1 MMDRDEFV
9 RAFERNCP
17 RVRMTDEERTEL
29 ARLFAE
35 TQKDAKDHGRSEA
48 VKEIN
53 ENAKRA
59 GKASA

>member
-35 TQKDAKDHGRSEA
+35 AQKDARDLGHSQA
-48 VKEIN
+48 VKEL
-53 ENAKRA
+53 K
-59 GKASA
+59 KKP